1 MPKNT
6 TFVSF
11 LLDETGSMESVHAKT
26 VDGFNSYVETLQ
38 KDAADMVFSFVSFN
52 SNETN
57 QRYIAEPLDAV
68 APLSHAAYCPDAM
81 TPLIDASVKIIK
93 ATDDAVTQRG
103 DNPNVVIVIL
113 TDGHENCSV
122 EYDAADLAALIK
134 EKTALGW
141 QFVFLGADL
150 DAFSAARAADFNID
164 ARHTVSYRKHRSAD
178 VFASS
183 AVNLA
188 KYSYSGDP
196 DALAYSQAQRRRVED
211 THTEKHLGSA
221 VKPRPGV
228 APTNRPTRTRT
239 RQPSAVGD
247 IDLRVKV

>member
-1 MPKNT
+1 MRKNT

-11 LLDETGSMESVHAKT
+11 LLDETGSMRSVRAKT
-26 VDGFNSYVETLQ
+26 VDGFNRYVETLQ
-38 KDAADMVFSFVSFN
+38 KDAADIVFSLVSFN

-57 QRYIAEPLDAV
+57 QRYIAEPLAAV
-68 APLSHAAYCPDAM
+68 TPLSHAAYRPDAM

-93 ATDDAVTQRG
+93 ATADAVALRG

-122 EYDAADLAALIK
+122 EYDATDLAALTK

-150 DAFSAARAADFNID
+150 DAFSAASAAGFNID
-164 ARHTVSYRKHRSAD
+164 ARRTVSYAKDRSN
-178 VFASS
+178 VLFSSS

-188 KYSYSGDP
+188 RYSHSGDA
-196 DALAYSQAQRRRVED
+196 DDLAYSPVQRRSVED
-211 THTEKHLGSA
+211 THTEKHLA
-221 VKPRPGV
+221 
-228 APTNRPTRTRT
+228 
-239 RQPSAVGD
+239 
-247 IDLRVKV
+247 